1 MLLICH
7 SVVIKPRVPSMHSVH
22 AQLDLL
28 SLALNTLDIDK
39 TADKTQTGKV
49 VRPLLFPDNDRC

>member
-1 MLLICH
+1 M
-7 SVVIKPRVPSMHSVH
+7 RSVH

-39 TADKTQTGKV
+39 TADMTQTGKI